1 MSILALILGNRRLA
15 LYGVAAA
22 GLLGLYLWVG
32 HIRTENA
39 RLTAQASA
47 LQTAN
52 AESQKTIERQRIDF
66 HAALEQVQGAH
77 ETWVAE
83 VKALAASKERIS
95 HAKDRDES
103 AGDAGAIALGEL
115 RKRRA
120 DRANQNGAATT
131 PGRAADVR

>member
-1 MSILALILGNRRLA
+1 MSVVAFFLSNWRMA
-15 LYGVAAA
+15 LYGIAAA
-22 GLLGLYLWVG
+22 GLLGLYVWVG

-47 LQTAN
+47 LQSVN
-52 AESQKTIERQRIDF
+52 AESQKTIERQRTDF

-83 VKALAASKERIS
+83 VKALAASKEKVS

-120 DRANQNGAATT
+120 DRANKDGAPTA